1 MMKAFFEQAITN
13 VIRHGD
19 TDIFPFPIENHLF
32 FDKRAEVVAL
42 LQDIHAN
49 FEDSLSKYPPANE
62 GALAPVSYAGFRWA
76 TQLDPLWNLYFL
88 SLVLSIAESV
98 EEARLSP
105 QTGRIFS
112 YRYKWNEA
120 TADLFDN
127 RYHWGAFME
136 CSLRHAESH
145 KFVVVCDISEFY
157 PRLGHHRL
165 ENALLHLSVQS
176 DAHKRIMAF
185 LSNFSN
191 TSSFGLPVG
200 GPAARILS
208 ELVLNQ
214 IDRLLLTEGLTFCRF
229 ADDFHIFCDS
239 TEDAYGSLIF
249 LTEKLFRNQGLQLQ
263 KSKTRIMSSAE
274 FAATT
279 PLRIDDHD
287 APATETRTP
296 ALQEQARGLLRLSLR
311 FDPYSATAR
320 ADYEALKAELEKFDL
335 VGLLREELSKSRIHI
350 SLTRKIVNALK
361 YIDPIY
367 KDDAIISLMSNAELL
382 YPIFPAVLTV
392 TKTMF
397 NDLSPDTQEFIHRK
411 VVELIESHSHVLRV
425 ELNLAYAIR
434 LLSCYHSLEAEA
446 ALAKLYKLP
455 TSSTLLRR
463 DIILA
468 MAKWQNWYW
477 LSDLRTSFRSLSSG
491 ERRAFIVASYSLR
504 DEGKHWRQH
513 TSGEFTPFEQ
523 LVQAWV
529 SQKVNQTGWSI
540 PL

>member
-1 MMKAFFEQAITN
+1 MKASFERAIAN

-49 FEDSLSKYPPANE
+49 FEESLSKYPPANE

-88 SLVLSIAESV
+88 SLVLSIAESI
-98 EEARLSP
+98 EEARLP
-105 QTGRIFS
+105 PEINCIFS
-112 YRYKWNEA
+112 YRYKWNEM
-120 TADLFDN
+120 TADLFDA

-136 CSLRHAESH
+136 CSLRHAKSH
-145 KFVVVCDISEFY
+145 KFIVLCDISEFY

-176 DAHKRIMAF
+176 DAHKRIMTF

-191 TSSFGLPVG
+191 ASSFGLPVG

-214 IDRLLLTEGLTFCRF
+214 IDRLLLTEGVAFCRF

-239 TEDAYGSLIF
+239 TEEAYGSLIF

-274 FAATT
+274 FAATS

-287 APATETRTP
+287 APAAEPKTTV
-296 ALQEQARGLLRLSLR
+296 LQEQARGLLRLSLR

-320 ADYEALKAELEKFDL
+320 ADYEALKAELEKFDVL
-335 VGLLREELSKSRIHI
+335 GLLREELSKSRIHI
-350 SLTRKIVNALK
+350 SLTRKLVNALK
-361 YIDPIY
+361 YIDRVHQ
-367 KDDAIISLMSNAELL
+367 DDAIISLINNAELL

-392 TKTMF
+392 VKTVF
-397 NDLSPDTQEFIHRK
+397 NDLSSDTQGLIHRK
-411 VVELIESHSHVLRV
+411 V
-425 ELNLAYAIR
+425 
-434 LLSCYHSLEAEA
+434 
-446 ALAKLYKLP
+446 
-455 TSSTLLRR
+455 
-463 DIILA
+463 
-468 MAKWQNWYW
+468 
-477 LSDLRTSFRSLSSG
+477 
-491 ERRAFIVASYSLR
+491 
-504 DEGKHWRQH
+504 
-513 TSGEFTPFEQ
+513 
-523 LVQAWV
+523 
-529 SQKVNQTGWSI
+529 
-540 PL
+540 

>member
-1 MMKAFFEQAITN
+1 MKAFFEQAIAN

-32 FDKRAEVVAL
+32 FDKRSEVVAL
-42 LQDIHAN
+42 LQDIHSN
-49 FEDSLSKYPPANE
+49 FEDSLSKYPPAND

-88 SLVLSIAESV
+88 SLVLSIAENI
-98 EEARLSP
+98 EEARLPP
-105 QTGRIFS
+105 QINRIFS

-120 TADLFDN
+120 NADLFDSA
-127 RYHWGAFME
+127 YHWGAFME
-136 CSLRHAESH
+136 CSLRHAKSH

-165 ENALLHLSVQS
+165 ENALLHLSAQS
-176 DAHKRIMAF
+176 DAHKRIMRF
-185 LSNFSN
+185 LDNFSN
-191 TSSFGLPVG
+191 TNSFGLPVG

-214 IDRLLLTEGLTFCRF
+214 IDRLLVTEGLTFCRF

-287 APATETRTP
+287 APAVETRTT

-320 ADYEALKAELEKFDL
+320 ADYEALKAELDKFDL
-335 VGLLREELSKSRIHI
+335 LGLLREELSKSRIHI
-350 SLTRKIVNALK
+350 SLTRKLVNALK
-361 YIDPIY
+361 YLDPIY
-367 KDDAIISLMSNAELL
+367 QDDAMVSLMSNAELL

-392 TKTMF
+392 AKTVF
-397 NDLSPDTQEFIHRK
+397 NDLSADTQALIHNK
-411 VVELIESHSHVLRV
+411 VVELIESRSHVLKV

-434 LLSCYHSLEAEA
+434 LVACYHSPEAEA
-446 ALAKLYKLP
+446 ALAKIYKLP

-468 MAKWQNWYW
+468 MAKWKNWWW
-477 LSDLRTSFRSLSSG
+477 LSDLRSSFRSLSSA
-491 ERRAFIVASYSLR
+491 ERRAFIVASYALR

-523 LVQAWV
+523 LVQDWV
-529 SQKVNQTGWSI
+529 SQKVNQSGWSI